1 MGSDISLKHTFY
13 QRKQIDPSKKGGLIR
28 HFLKIFAYISNFEG
42 SIHREHEKLQ
52 NIFFFKVQYGKYLT
66 N

>member
-13 QRKQIDPSKKGGLIR
+13 QRKQIDLPKKGGLIR

-42 SIHREHEKLQ
+42 SINREHEKLQ
-52 NIFFFKVQYGKYLT
+52 NNFFF
-66 N
+66 